1 MPTDCIVKAPK
12 QAQNSSHVSGF
23 NLQHI
28 ILLLCSLEAISSFV
42 SPKVPTKNGLGCQSN
57 RKTVTASRE
66 LLAAVHNI
74 GELCRDLEHQCWYRP
89 IQFPGICGGY
99 RPCCAAHDRHFF
111 GVSAKLP
118 PKMRNLCPSQANFI
132 PQHVGLE
139 AAQKRQP
146 WCHMSSWIVCLWH
159 TINRRLSGDAI
170 VCWFCGG
177 YRPCCAAQSSV
188 NMSQVAIG

>member
-1 MPTDCIVKAPK
+1 MKKRSPSAAADSRIMIADPVGMCLERISLMPTDCIVKAPK

-118 PKMRNLCPSQANFI
+118 PKNMCLSKKREETNEL
-132 PQHVGLE
+132 PQINETCRKLSRKTTRLLE
-139 AAQKRQP
+139 LI
-146 WCHMSSWIVCLWH
+146 C
-159 TINRRLSGDAI
+159 
-170 VCWFCGG
+170 
-177 YRPCCAAQSSV
+177 
-188 NMSQVAIG
+188 